1 MLELERCYW
10 KVAANKSINIL
21 SHLFPPQPSLS
32 TTASSGAFLGMDWAV
47 NATYPCPFQ
56 QMEIAGSGSNPFSG
70 QLLMPQKS
78 MRTL

>member
-1 MLELERCYW
+1 MLLEDGSQQ
-10 KVAANKSINIL
+10 SIYIL

-32 TTASSGAFLGMDWAV
+32 TTASSGAFLGMDWVV
-47 NATYPCPFQ
+47 NAAYPCPFQ

-70 QLLMPQKS
+70 QLLMSQKS